1 MEKDELTH
9 EISSSYAPG
18 LKQGLI
24 YGRTVAVSWTGAVL
38 QKPLAIQKCDGPTDR
53 WMDGPTQQGVESR
66 GRD

>member
-24 YGRTVAVSWTGAVL
+24 YGRTVAVSWAGAVL

-53 WMDGPTQQGVESR
+53 RTNGPTDQRTDGHSKV
-66 GRD
+66 